1 MMMVYWRV
9 AGATNILNI
18 KYITP
23 TALNCDDTILQVA
36 EDVSSWMVATLFPTD
51 VSHLLDGPWI
61 HVSTMQ
67 KSVHT
72 MAMLK
77 TNVAFLQSLASKTAA
92 QSSSLGITD
101 NCFKGTTYDT
111 EESLTGR

>member
-1 MMMVYWRV
+1 
-9 AGATNILNI
+9 
-18 KYITP
+18 
-23 TALNCDDTILQVA
+23 
-36 EDVSSWMVATLFPTD
+36 MVATLFPTD